1 MFKPVG
7 GISELYRMYREYKD
21 NQTMY
26 KLYPY
31 NPNYLDRSVA
41 LSDLMDMKAYEIAL
55 SWSKYEPNV
64 NTVTTHLR
72 SLMKRLYDN
81 KIYLQHATPTYT
93 MHYYDDETG
102 KWLYRD
108 GSVKKPISLYH
119 QNVEGPGFCL
129 LSDIKASTVSDSWV

>member
-21 NQTMY
+21 NKIMY
-26 KLYPY
+26 RLYPY
-31 NPNYLDRSVA
+31 NQNYLDRSIA
-41 LSDLMDMKAYEIAL
+41 LSDLMDIKAYEIAV

-93 MHYYDDETG
+93 MHYYDEDTG

-108 GSVKKPISLYH
+108 GSVKKPISLMH
-119 QNVEGPGFCL
+119 QNVDGNGFSL